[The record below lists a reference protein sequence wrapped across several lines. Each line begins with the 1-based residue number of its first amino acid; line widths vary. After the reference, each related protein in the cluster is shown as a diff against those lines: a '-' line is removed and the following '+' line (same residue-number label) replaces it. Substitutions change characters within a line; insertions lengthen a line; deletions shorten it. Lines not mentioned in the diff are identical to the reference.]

1 MVYCIPKEEDSPN
14 KCADV
19 PILRGV
25 LMSKSSESF
34 MKERMEKVGCTQL
47 YDLLKYGIIG
57 YMYN

>member
-1 MVYCIPKEEDSPN
+1 MCR
-14 KCADV
+14 CAN
-19 PILRGV
+19 IKGGV